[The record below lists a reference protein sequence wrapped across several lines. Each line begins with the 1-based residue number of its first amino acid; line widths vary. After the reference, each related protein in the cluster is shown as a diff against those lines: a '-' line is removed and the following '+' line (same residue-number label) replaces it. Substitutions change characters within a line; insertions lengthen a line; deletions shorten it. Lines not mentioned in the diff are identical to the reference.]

1 MKSLVRSSKL
11 ICGKKGR
18 GITEKLEGI
27 IAKHTDLDNDLSMD
41 DKTWLIQTVD
51 QLIKENEC
59 MKLKIKNQR
68 MELHKYQTDKLM
80 GW

>member
-1 MKSLVRSSKL
+1 MSIS
-11 ICGKKGR
+11 
-18 GITEKLEGI
+18 EKLEGI
-27 IAKHTDLDNDLSMD
+27 ITKHTDLDNDLSMD

-68 MELHKYQTDKLM
+68 MELHKFQTDKLM